1 MTSWRFINLKRLS
14 KMRSWTI
21 EVSSVFSWTALESLE
36 SWESWES
43 WKSWKLLDLFFINRV
58 GFCKSNKL
66 SWSSLIC
73 LRAFIAITLAIIDS
87 KRAEFS
93 FKLSISCSQL
103 GQSTKQIDELV
114 QCQSLIEFDRTRK
127 LDMQGLAIFSN
138 PNPKKTQCFK
148 IAKPELKKNPEN
160 WDRSN
165 SELSELKKILTNN
178 DAFWPIFGQ
187 NFLSNP

>member
-21 EVSSVFSWTALESLE
+21 EVSSGFPWTAWESLE
-36 SWESWES
+36 SFES

-73 LRAFIAITLAIIDS
+73 LRAFIAITLAIMDS

-114 QCQSLIEFDRTRK
+114 QCQINKLLVMGRAPFYQTLNIRAWSSFTELENSTR
-127 LDMQGLAIFSN
+127 FSYFLK
-138 PNPKKTQCFK
+138 PEPKKTQSLRLPNLNSKKPPK
-148 IAKPELKKNPEN
+148 IETDP
-160 WDRSN
+160 
-165 SELSELKKILTNN
+165 ILN
-178 DAFWPIFGQ
+178 
-187 NFLSNP
+187 